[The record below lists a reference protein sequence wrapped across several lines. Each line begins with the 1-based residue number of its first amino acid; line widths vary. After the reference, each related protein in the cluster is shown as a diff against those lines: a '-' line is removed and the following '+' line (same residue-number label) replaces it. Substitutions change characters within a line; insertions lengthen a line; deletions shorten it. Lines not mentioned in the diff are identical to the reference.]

1 MRTSVP
7 DRHEMPAFGWKS
19 RDTMSPRPHPS
30 RQTRNRPKTLVA
42 ALTAAAAMGLCLA
55 LPAPASAQL
64 VVDVTEGH
72 TRPLP
77 IAITDFAGP
86 RGGQIAAI
94 VRDNL
99 ERSGLFDA
107 QKPQAFLQRDA
118 GVNTTPRFADWR
130 VISSAALV
138 VGSGTMTGDRLRVE
152 FRMWD
157 IFGESQML
165 GLEFSS
171 SDENWRRI
179 AHKISDAIYQRL
191 TGLPGNFD
199 TRLVFIAESGSR
211 TNRIKRLAV
220 MDQDGAT
227 PTYLT
232 TGPDQILT
240 PRFSPSGQQ
249 LVYTALSD
257 TGVNLYVLDIESGR
271 RELVP
276 GLGNLVFAPRFS
288 PDGQSIIFSAD
299 KEGNTDILLRNLR
312 TGATRQLT
320 SHPAIDTSPDI
331 SPDGASIIFT
341 SDRGGGTQIYR
352 MNADGTGVAR
362 ISFGEGRYSTPVW
375 SPDGRRIAFTRQA
388 GGGFQI
394 GVMNAD
400 GSGERILAS
409 AWLVEG
415 PAWSPNGRTIAFQRE
430 AGPGQEAELWSVD
443 VSGRNLRRAPYPS
456 GASDPAW
463 SPSLD

>member
-1 MRTSVP
+1 MTMTQR
-7 DRHEMPAFGWKS
+7 KS
-19 RDTMSPRPHPS
+19 LARRCTML
-30 RQTRNRPKTLVA
+30 TTA
-42 ALTAAAAMGLCLA
+42 ALTGFWLA
-55 LPAPASAQL
+55 VAGVSPACAQL
-64 VVDVTEGH
+64 VVDVTEANA
-72 TRPLP
+72 RPLP
-77 IAITDFAGP
+77 IAISDFNGP
-86 RGGQIAAI
+86 QGAAIAAV

-99 ERSGLFDA
+99 ERSGLFDV
-107 QKPQAFLQRDA
+107 QNPDAFLQRDV
-118 GVNTTPRFADWR
+118 GVSTAPRFADWR
-130 VISSAALV
+130 VINSAALV
-138 VGSGTMTGDRLRVE
+138 VGSGAMNGTRLRVE

-157 IFGESQML
+157 VLGESQML

-171 SDENWRRI
+171 TDENWRRI

-211 TNRIKRLAV
+211 TNRVKRLAV
-220 MDQDGAT
+220 MDQDGGA

-257 TGVNLYVLDIESGR
+257 TGIRLYVLDTETGR
-271 RELVP
+271 QELIP
-276 GLGNLVFAPRFS
+276 GLSNMVFAPRFS

-299 KEGNTDILLRNLR
+299 RDGNTEVLLRNLR
-312 TGATRQLT
+312 TGQMRQLT
-320 SHPAIDTSPDI
+320 DHPAIDTSPDI
-331 SPDGASIIFT
+331 APDGSSIVFT

-352 MNADGTGVAR
+352 MGMDGSNPERLT
-362 ISFGEGRYSTPVW
+362 FGEGRYSTPVW
-375 SPDGRRIAFTRQA
+375 SPNGRQIAFTRQS
-388 GGGFQI
+388 GGAFQI

-400 GSGERILAS
+400 GSGERILTS

-415 PAWSPNGRTIAFQRE
+415 PSWSPNGRTLLFQRE
-430 AGPGQEAELWSVD
+430 DGPGGEAQLWSID

-456 GASDPAW
+456 GASDPSW
-463 SPSLD
+463 SPTLD